1 MMKREYGL
9 DQIVH
14 DARSLVT
21 VGTFDGVHHG
31 HQSIIRYLVDRAK
44 RKKGISVAVSFDPH
58 PREVVTGTPV
68 PLLTT
73 IQERAEIFTDL
84 GLDRFIVI
92 PFTKTFAETSAK
104 SFVED
109 ILVSRIGLQE
119 IVIGYDHGFGKGRQG
134 DSELLQDLGQKHK
147 FSVDVIPAQI
157 LEQGVVSSTRI
168 RELLTEEGAVGMAG
182 KLLNRRYS
190 LIGKVVHGDGRG
202 RTIGYPTANILVAN
216 PNKVIPK
223 QGVYAVQVRKVGSSK
238 IFDAMMNVGIRPTF
252 SSGEDGSKMR
262 LEVHVFDF
270 SEDVYGQELQIDFV
284 KRIRSEEKFNSVD
297 ALIKQLSKDEVRC
310 RAELKSQT

>member
-1 MMKREYGL
+1 MKREYGL
-9 DQIVH
+9 GQIEN
-14 DARSLVT
+14 DPRSLVT

-31 HQSIIRYLVDRAK
+31 HQSIIQYLVDRAK
-44 RKKGISVAVSFDPH
+44 RKSGSSVAVSFDPH
-58 PREVVTGTPV
+58 PRQVVTGTPV

-73 IQERAEIFTDL
+73 IQERAEIFSEL

-92 PFTKTFAETSAK
+92 PFTRAFADTSAQ

-109 ILVSRIGLQE
+109 VLVKRIGLQE

-134 DSELLQDLGQKHK
+134 DSDLLQNLGKQYN
-147 FSVDVIPAQI
+147 FSVDIIPAQI

-168 RELLTEEGAVGMAG
+168 RELLTKEGDVAVAG

-202 RTIGYPTANILVAN
+202 RQIGYPTANVLVAN

-223 QGVYAVQVRKVGSSK
+223 RGVYAVRVRKVGIAGSY
-238 IFDAMMNVGIRPTF
+238 DAMMNIGLRPTF
-252 SSGEDGSKMR
+252 SDGQNVVDLR
-262 LEVHVFDF
+262 LEVHIFDF
-270 SEDVYGQELQIDFV
+270 SEDLYDQELQIEFV
-284 KRIRSEEKFNSVD
+284 QRIRPEEKFNSIE

-310 RAELKSQT
+310 RAELKSLT

>member
-1 MMKREYGL
+1 MKREYGL
-9 DQIVH
+9 EQIVN
-14 DARSLVT
+14 DPRSLVT

-31 HQSIIRYLVDRAK
+31 HQSIIQYLVERAK
-44 RKKGISVAVSFDPH
+44 RKSGSSVAVSFDPH
-58 PREVVTGTPV
+58 PRQVVTGTPV

-73 IQERAEIFTDL
+73 IQERAEIFSAL

-92 PFTKTFAETSAK
+92 PFTKAFADTSAQ

-109 ILVSRIGLQE
+109 VLVKRIGLQE

-134 DSELLQDLGQKHK
+134 DSDLLQNLGAQHN
-147 FSVDVIPAQI
+147 FSVDIIPAQI

-168 RELLTEEGAVGMAG
+168 RELLTIEGDVAVAG

-202 RTIGYPTANILVAN
+202 RQIGYPTANVLVAN
-216 PNKVIPK
+216 PNKVVPK
-223 QGVYAVQVRKVGSSK
+223 RGVYAVRVRKVGDLASH
-238 IFDAMMNVGIRPTF
+238 DAMMNIGLRPTF
-252 SSGEDGSKMR
+252 SDGQNIADLR
-262 LEVHVFDF
+262 LEVHIFDF
-270 SEDVYGQELQIDFV
+270 KEDLYGHDLQIEFV
-284 KRIRSEEKFNSVD
+284 QRIRPEEKFNSIE

-310 RAELKSQT
+310 RAELKSLT